1 MLILCASSKSPLP
14 LERCRKNQQA
24 ASCTAPLR
32 SAPDVF
38 LQHLSKDIA
47 NSRNAANVVLFNL
60 LQRNRDFA
68 PHAGASNV
76 FQASENASVNLESV
90 VLAAARSMPLFAM
103 SFKLEPQ
110 ACFQCYIFVFFRVL
124 FFLIFVV
131 CCRCRRSSSRDDS
144 RRRRG
149 GAIAATAPIETA
161 VPLQTATNYF

>member
-1 MLILCASSKSPLP
+1 MMISCASSEPPLP
-14 LERCRKNQQA
+14 LERCRRNQQA

-47 NSRNAANVVLFNL
+47 NSRNAANVVLFSL

-68 PHAGASNV
+68 PHADANNT
-76 FQASENASVNLESV
+76 FQASEQTTAYCENL

-110 ACFQCYIFVFFRVL
+110 ACFQCYIFVFFRML
-124 FFLIFVV
+124 FFVIFVV

-161 VPLQTATNYF
+161 VPLHTATNYF